1 MGKQVEWQESSFAQ
15 GYPQDRNDLS
25 ILSHRL
31 LNISANFVRML
42 PAQPCLLCGAPSQSG
57 LCCAACDAELPRLTG
72 KHCPICALPTPAGDV
87 CGECLKQPP
96 AFDHTVAAFSYN
108 FPLNKLI
115 QSLKF
120 RDHLILVNYLADAV
134 VKRVST
140 MPDCLV
146 ALPLHP
152 LRLRE
157 RGFNQSMLLARR
169 ISRRLDIPL
178 LAHACERVRNTPPQ
192 SSLPWKERDKN
203 MRQAFT
209 CKPDADVRG
218 KHVAIV
224 DDVMTTGASIGE
236 LAHALKLA
244 GAREVS
250 AWVVARTLPHDH

>member
-1 MGKQVEWQESSFAQ
+1 
-15 GYPQDRNDLS
+15 LS
-25 ILSHRL
+25 ILSHHL
-31 LNISANFVRML
+31 LNISAIFMRLL
-42 PAQPCLLCGAPSQSG
+42 PAQPCLLCGGASRAG
-57 LCCAACDAELPRLTG
+57 LCCEACDAELPRLTG
-72 KHCPICALPTPAGDV
+72 EHCPICALPTLAGNV

-108 FPLNKLI
+108 FPLDKLI

-120 RDHLILVNYLADAV
+120 HERLVLVNHLADSI
-134 VKRVST
+134 VKRVNT
-140 MPDCLV
+140 KPDCLV

-152 LRLRE
+152 ARLRE

-178 LAHACERVRNTPPQ
+178 FADACERVRNTPPQ

-203 MRQAFT
+203 MRQAFI

-236 LAHALKLA
+236 LARALKRA
-244 GAREVS
+244 GASEVS
-250 AWVVARTLPHDH
+250 AWVVARTLPHNH

>member
-1 MGKQVEWQESSFAQ
+1 M
-15 GYPQDRNDLS
+15 
-25 ILSHRL
+25 RL
-31 LNISANFVRML
+31 L
-42 PAQPCLLCGAPSQSG
+42 PAQPCLLCGAPSKTG
-57 LCCAACDAELPRLTG
+57 LCCEACDAELPRLTEQ
-72 KHCPICALPTPAGDV
+72 HCPICALPTPAGDV
-87 CGECLKQPP
+87 CGECLKQAP
-96 AFDHTVAAFSYN
+96 AFDHTVAAFSYG
-108 FPLNKLI
+108 FPLDKLI

-120 RDHLILVNYLADAV
+120 RDRLILVDYLADAV
-134 VKRVST
+134 VRRVT
-140 MPDCLV
+140 AAPDCLV

-178 LAHACERVRNTPPQ
+178 LAHVCERVRNTPPQ

-209 CKPDADVRG
+209 CQPDAGVRG

-236 LAHALKLA
+236 LAQALKRA
-244 GAREVS
+244 GASEVS
-250 AWVVARTLPHDH
+250 ACVVARTLPHDH